1 MFSFAAPLAL
11 FGLISLPMIFWLL
24 RVTPPRPREIV
35 FPPTKILR
43 ELKPD
48 EETPA
53 KTPWWLMALRLA
65 LAAALIFAMAGPVWA
80 PSGVVASSAPTLVI
94 LDDGWTAAPT

>member
-11 FGLISLPMIFWLL
+11 IGLATLPLVYWLL

-43 ELKPD
+43 ELK
-48 EETPA
+48 A
-53 KTPWWLMALRLA
+53 
-65 LAAALIFAMAGPVWA
+65 
-80 PSGVVASSAPTLVI
+80 
-94 LDDGWTAAPT
+94 

>member
-11 FGLISLPMIFWLL
+11 FGLLSLPLIYWLL
-24 RVTPPRPREIV
+24 QVTPPRPREIV

-48 EETPA
+48 AQVQPNLRPYELQNADRERAPFRGPVVEVPVKPAPPPA
-53 KTPWWLMALRLA
+53 KLEPAPRGVLA
-65 LAAALIFAMAGPVWA
+65 PPLEPAR
-80 PSGVVASSAPTLVI
+80 
-94 LDDGWTAAPT
+94 